1 MNIVHIV
8 WGLGIGGVESMLVD
22 IANYQVQSN
31 TVGIIVINDNV
42 SPMLKNKLDPAI
54 TLYPCK
60 RKVGSKNPLPIIRL
74 NLFLHKI
81 KPDVIHVHM
90 EGIVRLIRIK
100 NNATIVRTIHN
111 ITSIGKEYPQF
122 DKLFAISNAVQDR
135 TKKQGF
141 ESKVVY
147 NGIHF
152 DNVKAVPH
160 VKGPTCHIANVGR
173 LQNDKG
179 QKILIEA
186 AKILKDNGGVSF
198 SIDLIGG
205 GENEQMLK
213 ELVSSY
219 SLNNEVHFLGF
230 KPREYVYENLCQY
243 DLYVQPSVFEGFG
256 LTLAEAIAAK
266 VPVIT
271 SDLEGPVEVI
281 AGGKYGITFKC
292 GDAIDLANK
301 IIQFYNN
308 EIAVDTEAAQKFAFE
323 NFNIRTTAQKY
334 LDEYLSL
341 LHR

>member
-1 MNIVHIV
+1 
-8 WGLGIGGVESMLVD
+8 
-22 IANYQVQSN
+22 
-31 TVGIIVINDNV
+31 
-42 SPMLKNKLDPAI
+42 
-54 TLYPCK
+54 
-60 RKVGSKNPLPIIRL
+60 
-74 NLFLHKI
+74 
-81 KPDVIHVHM
+81 
-90 EGIVRLIRIK
+90 
-100 NNATIVRTIHN
+100 
-111 ITSIGKEYPQF
+111 
-122 DKLFAISNAVQDR
+122 
-135 TKKQGF
+135 
-141 ESKVVY
+141 
-147 NGIHF
+147 
-152 DNVKAVPH
+152 
-160 VKGPTCHIANVGR
+160 
-173 LQNDKG
+173 
-179 QKILIEA
+179 
-186 AKILKDNGGVSF
+186 
-198 SIDLIGG
+198 
-205 GENEQMLK
+205 MLK

-292 GDAIDLANK
+292 GDANDLANK

-323 NFNIRTTAQKY
+323 NFNIKATAQKY